1 MWSGRVRRER
11 ALARGMVDFA
21 RNGGAGRGSRIVR
34 WRASCKDELVDL

>member
-21 RNGGAGRGSRIVR
+21 RKGNAGRGSRIVR
-34 WRASCKDELVDL
+34 WCSKL